1 MDCGRCC
8 CHQGHCTHSF
18 RGHKGIVLRVLFHPE
33 PRRLLLFT
41 ASDDAEVKM
50 WDLKSR
56 SLLASLDGHFSAVT
70 GLGVSPCGGMLLS
83 AGRDKVRGTCITTVD
98 PAWLYESP

>member
-1 MDCGRCC
+1 M
-8 CHQGHCTHSF
+8 
-18 RGHKGIVLRVLFHPE
+18 LRVLFHPE

-83 AGRDKVRGTCITTVD
+83 AGRDKVRV
-98 PAWLYESP
+98 YHRESPLWMWNPQASLEST